1 MGKQKDLLPWIF
13 SGLLLACVAAAVTV
27 GSYKFAPGAAQAPIQ
42 ATLPPSPMPVAA
54 VAPPPTPSAPV
65 TALIAAAVPAP
76 AAAPAPVEPLA
87 PPVPSG
93 GHVWECT
100 TNGQKTFSDN
110 PCGAKSTLREI
121 SPINIM
127 SSTSV
132 RPPARAYGPQSNY
145 APGSNYSPESNNAP
159 EPDYAPDNSDSGN
172 QGYSNGAYPVV
183 IGVPYRNRAR
193 PDHTHRP
200 YHAYHGSPPRKS

>member
-13 SGLLLACVAAAVTV
+13 SGLLLACVAAAVAV
-27 GSYKFAPGAAQAPIQ
+27 GSYKLAPSAAQAPIQ
-42 ATLPPSPMPVAA
+42 ATLHPSPMPVAA
-54 VAPPPTPSAPV
+54 VPPPPAASVPP
-65 TALIAAAVPAP
+65 TALTAAAIPAP
-76 AAAPAPVEPLA
+76 TVAAAPVESAAAPVPT
-87 PPVPSG
+87 G

-127 SSTSV
+127 SSASA
-132 RPPARAYGPQSNY
+132 RPLARAYGPQSNY
-145 APGSNYSPESNNAP
+145 APDSNYSPESNNEP
-159 EPDYAPDNSDSGN
+159 EPSYAPDNSYSGS
-172 QGYSNGAYPVV
+172 QEYSNGAYPVL
-183 IGVPYRNRAR
+183 IGIPNRNRAR

-200 YHAYHGSPPRKS
+200 YHASHGSPPRKS

>member
-13 SGLLLACVAAAVTV
+13 SGLLLACVAAAVAV
-27 GSYKFAPGAAQAPIQ
+27 GSYKLAPNAARAPVRTTSQ
-42 ATLPPSPMPVAA
+42 PSPTPAVPVTPPAA
-54 VAPPPTPSAPV
+54 PAAPTPL
-65 TALIAAAVPAP
+65 TAAATPSPAAAAVP
-76 AAAPAPVEPLA
+76 VEPSVE
-87 PPVPSG
+87 PIPSG

-127 SSTSV
+127 SSALA

-145 APGSNYSPESNNAP
+145 APEPNNAP
-159 EPDYAPDNSDSGN
+159 EPSYAPDNSDSGS
-172 QGYSNGAYPVV
+172 QEYSNGAYPVL

-200 YHAYHGSPPRKS
+200 PHAYHGSPPRKS